1 MFKNLYFLSL
11 AISKNEELCYM
22 YLPIS
27 TCRFKCQVSEFFFS
41 QYLQKVDVPIKNTY
55 EYYCS
60 IYKMIFCNLRYFC
73 LKEVW
78 NILRAI
84 LFRLSIDECIMF
96 LNTLRKSYPYKGGFY
111 VQIDPKI
118 DANRNKRCVKNHM
131 IQYIPVDFVLGY
143 QHQNFDITCTF
154 HWIILLA
161 MVLVFFI
168 FFFLSCLWS

>member
-1 MFKNLYFLSL
+1 MSGVR
-11 AISKNEELCYM
+11 I
-22 YLPIS
+22 
-27 TCRFKCQVSEFFFS
+27 FFS
-41 QYLQKVDVPIKNTY
+41 QYLQKVDVIKKTHMNITAV
-55 EYYCS
+55 S
-60 IYKMIFCNLRYFC
+60 IKWYFVTSGTSVSKRGEIFWELY
-73 LKEVW
+73 
-78 NILRAI
+78 

-96 LNTLRKSYPYKGGFY
+96 LNTLRKNYPYKGGFF
-111 VQIDPKI
+111 VQIDLKI

-143 QHQNFDITCTF
+143 QHQNFDIACTF

>member
-1 MFKNLYFLSL
+1 MSGVR
-11 AISKNEELCYM
+11 I
-22 YLPIS
+22 
-27 TCRFKCQVSEFFFS
+27 FFS

-55 EYYCS
+55 EYNCS
-60 IYKMIFCNLRYFC
+60 IYKMIFCNLWYFC

-84 LFRLSIDECIMF
+84 FVKTFNRWVYNVFEYSKKESSLKGRLLCSDD
-96 LNTLRKSYPYKGGFY
+96 L
-111 VQIDPKI
+111 KI
-118 DANRNKRCVKNHM
+118 GANRNKRCVKNHM

-143 QHQNFDITCTF
+143 QHQNFDIACTF

-168 FFFLSCLWS
+168 FFFLTCLWS

>member
-1 MFKNLYFLSL
+1 MSGVR
-11 AISKNEELCYM
+11 I
-22 YLPIS
+22 
-27 TCRFKCQVSEFFFS
+27 FFS
-41 QYLQKVDVPIKNTY
+41 QYLQKVDVPIKKHIWINITAVSIKWYFVTY
-55 EYYCS
+55 GTSVSKRCE
-60 IYKMIFCNLRYFC
+60 IFWELY
-73 LKEVW
+73 
-78 NILRAI
+78 

-118 DANRNKRCVKNHM
+118 DANRNKRCVKNQM

-168 FFFLSCLWS
+168 FFFLTCLWS

>member
-1 MFKNLYFLSL
+1 MSGVR
-11 AISKNEELCYM
+11 I
-22 YLPIS
+22 
-27 TCRFKCQVSEFFFS
+27 FFS
-41 QYLQKVDVPIKNTY
+41 QYLQKVDVPIKKTHMNITAVSIKWYFVTY
-55 EYYCS
+55 GTSVSKRC
-60 IYKMIFCNLRYFC
+60 KIFWELY
-73 LKEVW
+73 
-78 NILRAI
+78 

-161 MVLVFFI
+161 MVLVFF
-168 FFFLSCLWS
+168 FFLSYLPLKLKIIQDCVTY